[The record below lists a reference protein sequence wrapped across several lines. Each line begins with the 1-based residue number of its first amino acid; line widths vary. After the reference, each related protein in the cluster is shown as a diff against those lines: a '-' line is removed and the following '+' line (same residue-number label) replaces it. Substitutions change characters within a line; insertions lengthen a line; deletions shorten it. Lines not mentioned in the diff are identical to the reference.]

1 MSDKVRRSKNGRW
14 AFRLVGLCLILL
26 GCIIRVWDP
35 YPVRMTRLIYFD
47 VLQRLSPREFNPE
60 LPVRVVDIDE
70 ASLASWGQW
79 PWPRTLVAQMVQN
92 LGDYGAA
99 TIAFDML
106 FAEPDRYSPS
116 RLLNDPSLA
125 GILTVERHAEKLDN
139 DVVLGMEMAYWPV
152 VLGVAARLSAEGE
165 PIAAKAGIIEFGE
178 KPAEGLISV
187 PHWTPIAPPLGRA
200 AAGVGG
206 VNVSPIGG
214 TGIVR
219 RAPVLWNGPDGPLPS
234 LGIEAL
240 RVALGETSIFVEGA
254 PDEAGIML
262 AAEIAGYRLP
272 TTENGELW
280 LKYRRDTPD
289 LYISAKDV
297 LEGSENPEL
306 RSEIE
311 GRIILI
317 GTSAAGL
324 FDIHQTAL
332 GESVPGVSIHA
343 QMIEQILTD
352 EMLSRSDV
360 TAAQELLAFAFLG
373 LVVIAVMS
381 SFGAIASFIAGGI
394 AAAAV
399 LAISWLVFQNQS
411 ILFDATFPLIGGIAN
426 FGLLAGYLFV
436 STEREKR
443 EIRKVFSHYVAPEI
457 LDEMENTG
465 HQLQLGGESQ
475 EITVMFSDIR
485 GFTALSESA
494 TATELVSLLN
504 ALFSKLGDQIL
515 HERGT
520 IDKFIGDAIMAFWN
534 APLPVADHPCRAALA
549 ALRMRG
555 ALAQFNASDIMRNRK
570 PIALATG
577 IATGQACVGNI
588 GSQKRFNYTVI
599 GDVVN
604 VAARIEQCCRTVEY
618 DIVVSD
624 AVYQAGRDDLAFLQ
638 AGHVDLKGKANPEP
652 VFVLVG
658 DSALRK
664 TDAFQELVARHG
676 KLIAALRTRK
686 PQGDI
691 VRMCQHC
698 EKLAA
703 DIEPGLRQ
711 FYRALAG
718 RAADFRADS
727 SSGPVMFTRNTRI
740 AGGA

>member
-664 TDAFQELVARHG
+664 TDSFQELVARHG

-691 VRMCQHC
+691 VRMCQQC

>member
-1 MSDKVRRSKNGRW
+1 MSDKVRKSKNGRW

-26 GCIIRVWDP
+26 GCIIRAWDP

-116 RLLNDPSLA
+116 HLLNDPSLA
-125 GILTVERHAEKLDN
+125 GLLTVERHAEKLDN

-152 VLGVAARLSAEGE
+152 VLGVAARSSAEGE

-178 KPAEGLISV
+178 NPTEGLISV

-219 RAPVLWNGPDGPLPS
+219 RAPVLWNGPEGPLPS

-399 LAISWLVFQNQS
+399 LTISWLVFQNQS
-411 ILFDATFPLIGGIAN
+411 VLFDATFPLIGGIAN

-475 EITVMFSDIR
+475 EITVLFSDIR

-604 VAARIEQCCRTVEY
+604 VSARIEQSCRTVDY
-618 DIVVSD
+618 DIVVSNG
-624 AVYQAGRDDLAFLQ
+624 VFQAGQDDLAFLE

-664 TDAFQELVARHG
+664 TTAFQNLLAQHSD
-676 KLIAALRTRK
+676 LISALRTRK

-691 VRMCQHC
+691 ARLFPRC
-698 EKLAA
+698 EKLAE

-711 FYRALAG
+711 FYRALPG
-718 RAADFRADS
+718 RAADFRTDS
-727 SSGPVMFTRNTRI
+727 PSGEAMFTRYNQRK
-740 AGGA
+740 GSG

>member
-1 MSDKVRRSKNGRW
+1 MSDKARKSRNGRW
-14 AFRLVGLCLILL
+14 AFRLVGLGLILL
-26 GCIIRVWDP
+26 GCFIRAWDP

-70 ASLASWGQW
+70 VSLASFGQW
-79 PWPRTLVAQMVQN
+79 PWPRTLVAQLVQN

-125 GILTVERHAEKLDN
+125 GVLTVERHAEKLDN
-139 DVVLGMEMAYWPV
+139 DVLLGMEMANWPV
-152 VLGVAARLSAEGE
+152 VLGVAARLSAKGE

-178 KPAEGLISV
+178 SPTEGLISV
-187 PHWTPIAPPLGRA
+187 PHWTPIAPPLDRA

-219 RAPVLWNGPDGPLPS
+219 RAPVLWNGPDGPLTS
-234 LGIEAL
+234 LAVEAL

-262 AAEIAGYRLP
+262 AVEIAGYRLP

-280 LKYRRDTPD
+280 LKYRRDSPD

-297 LEGSENPEL
+297 LEGTEDHGL

-343 QMIEQILTD
+343 QMIEQILTGD
-352 EMLSRSDV
+352 MLSRSDV

-399 LAISWLVFQNQS
+399 LAISWLIFQNQS

-443 EIRKVFSHYVAPEI
+443 QIRKVFSHYVAPEI
-457 LDEMENTG
+457 LDEMENSG

-494 TATELVSLLN
+494 SATELVSLLN

-534 APLPVADHPCRAALA
+534 APLPVADHPCRAGLA
-549 ALRMRG
+549 ALRMRR
-555 ALAQFNASDIMRNRK
+555 ALAQFNASEIMRNRK

-604 VAARIEQCCRTVEY
+604 VSARIEQCCRTVEY

-664 TDAFQELVARHG
+664 TDAFQELFARHN

-691 VRMCQHC
+691 LRMCHHC
-698 EKLAA
+698 EELAA

-718 RAADFRADS
+718 RAADFRAVS

-740 AGGA
+740 AGGV

>member
-658 DSALRK
+658 DSALRN
-664 TDAFQELVARHG
+664 TDSFQELVARHG

>member
-1 MSDKVRRSKNGRW
+1 
-14 AFRLVGLCLILL
+14 
-26 GCIIRVWDP
+26 
-35 YPVRMTRLIYFD
+35 MTRLIYFD

-691 VRMCQHC
+691 VRMCQQC

>member
-1 MSDKVRRSKNGRW
+1 
-14 AFRLVGLCLILL
+14 
-26 GCIIRVWDP
+26 
-35 YPVRMTRLIYFD
+35 MTRLIYFD

-664 TDAFQELVARHG
+664 TDSFQELVARHG

-691 VRMCQHC
+691 VRMCQQC